1 MQCSAGQKEFL
12 MIFSEIYGK
21 YYQAVAEILRQA
33 VYGRLTGEKLY
44 EISKNRAFAESVLA
58 IPDALTDGTW
68 PFLDGE
74 MRTCIK
80 NSPYMPLSLLERRWL
95 KTILADKRI
104 RLFFPDSGMEKS
116 SEQGAELPHEIEQML
131 EGVEPMFL
139 PEDIVYFDQYLDG
152 DNYGDP
158 AYIRNFSTV
167 LAAIRDGRKIDISF
181 TGGRGKPHRWLCIPR
196 HLEYSAK
203 DDKFRLAI
211 DSPHEQRYINMAR
224 VITVSA
230 KEKYR
235 AEELHKPLRGKEK
248 LVLELTDERK
258 ALERAMLLFSY
269 LKKETRKIAR
279 DKYLITLHYDNDDAT
294 EILIR
299 VLSFGPMI
307 KVISPEGFKTLLLER
322 LKKQKEIFAERRAIG
337 NEE

>member
-1 MQCSAGQKEFL
+1 MQCSAGQKEFI

-33 VYGRLTGEKLY
+33 VYGRLTGERLY
-44 EISKNRAFAESVLA
+44 EISKNKAFAESVLA

-131 EGVEPMFL
+131 EGVEPLFL

-152 DNYGDP
+152 DNYDDTE
-158 AYIRNFSTV
+158 YIRNFRTV
-167 LAAIRDGRKIDISF
+167 LAAIQEKRKIDISF
-181 TGGRGKPHRWLCIPR
+181 TGGRGKHHRWNCIPI

-230 KEKYR
+230 RGKYR
-235 AEELHKPLRGKEK
+235 PEELHRNFRGKEK

-269 LKKETRKIAR
+269 LKKETRKISDR
-279 DKYLITLHYDNDDAT
+279 KYSITLFYDNDDAT

-307 KVISPEGFKTLLLER
+307 KVISPDSFKNLLLER
-322 LKKQKEIFAERRAIG
+322 IRKQLNLFS
-337 NEE
+337 

>member
-1 MQCSAGQKEFL
+1 
-12 MIFSEIYGK
+12 MIFNEIYGK
-21 YYQAVAEILRQA
+21 YYQAVAEMLRLA
-33 VYGRLTGEKLY
+33 ADGLLTEEKIY
-44 EISKNRAFAESVLA
+44 AIAQQKAFAESVLE
-58 IPDALTDGTW
+58 IPPALIGGAW
-68 PFLDGE
+68 PLLGE
-74 MRTCIK
+74 DMKSRISGRPY
-80 NSPYMPLSLLERRWL
+80 SPVSLLEKRWL
-95 KTILADKRI
+95 KTILLDKRI
-104 RLFFPDSGMEKS
+104 RLFFPGENPGKS
-116 SEQGAELPHEIEQML
+116 PDQGTEIPAAIQKSL
-131 EGVEPMFL
+131 EGIEPIFL
-139 PEDIVYFDQYLDG
+139 PDDIVYFDQYLDG

-158 AYIRNFSTV
+158 AYIRNFRTV

-235 AEELHKPLRGKEK
+235 PEELHKPLRGKEK

-269 LKKETRKIAR
+269 LKKETRKIGR

-322 LKKQKEIFAERRAIG
+322 LKKQQEIFAERRAIG

>member
-1 MQCSAGQKEFL
+1 
-12 MIFSEIYGK
+12 MIFNEIYGK
-21 YYQAVAEILRQA
+21 YYQAVAEMLRLAAEGQ
-33 VYGRLTGEKLY
+33 LTEEKIHD
-44 EISKNRAFAESVLA
+44 ISSQKAFAESVLE
-58 IPDALTDGTW
+58 IPPALISGAW
-68 PFLDGE
+68 PLLGE
-74 MRTCIK
+74 DMSSRI
-80 NSPYMPLSLLERRWL
+80 NGRPYSPVSLLEKRWL
-95 KTILADKRI
+95 KTILLDKRI
-104 RLFFPDSGMEKS
+104 RLFFPGKNPEKS
-116 SEQGAELPHEIEQML
+116 PDQDTEIPVAIEDTL
-131 EGVEPMFL
+131 EGIEPLFL

-158 AYIRNFSTV
+158 TYIRNFRTV
-167 LAAIRDGRKIDISF
+167 LAAIREERKIDISF
-181 TGGRGKPHRWLCIPR
+181 TGGRGKFHRWMCIPR

-211 DSPHEQRYINMAR
+211 DSPSEQRYINMGR

-235 AEELHKPLRGKEK
+235 PEELHKSIRGKEK

-269 LKKETRKIAR
+269 LKKETRKTDR
-279 DKYLITLHYDNDDAT
+279 NKYLITLHYDNDDAT

-307 KVISPEGFKTLLLER
+307 KVISPEGFRKLLLER
-322 LKKQKEIFAERRAIG
+322 IKKQQEIFAAQPAASNGE
-337 NEE
+337 